1 VKEHQGGWYEFDP
14 SEYERCPHHGCP
26 AVRVAYNSGA
36 VCLLEWLAERAS
48 DKRVLDVLPREGRL
62 AGVVLE
68 GGFVLPVERVSD
80 IARSGKAREVGLD
93 LTGWTVT
100 DILYLPA
107 HTPADNREGLAVE
120 IKPRNKQSPGVL
132 LHLNLGVMAYLLF
145 DEEMRRACP

>member
-1 VKEHQGGWYEFDP
+1 VG
-14 SEYERCPHHGCP
+14 
-26 AVRVAYNSGA
+26 V
-36 VCLLEWLAERAS
+36 
-48 DKRVLDVLPREGRL
+48 VLDAVH
-62 AGVVLE
+62 GVVLE

-80 IARSGKAREVGLD
+80 VARSGKPREVGLD

-107 HTPADNREGLAVE
+107 HTPAGTREGLAVE

-145 DEEMRRACP
+145 DEEMRRGCP